1 MIPSILRRA
10 ALCLASLALVCFAF
24 APVASAEE
32 APDKVSIGVM
42 LSVGPEGSW
51 DKTVIESLNR
61 MAAEQPH
68 GLEISYKLNDAV
80 YGEKAESVMKL
91 LAKSGK
97 FDIILSASAHSDQ
110 IKNLREEYP
119 EIMWVSLG
127 SGNYSSGSNHYIYL
141 GRVHEATY
149 VLGVL
154 AAGMSESG
162 VIGVVGSFPAA
173 DVNDQINSYR
183 AGARSINPDAKLKL
197 SFIESWYDPPK
208 AMEATRAQ
216 VAAGADVIYQ
226 IAGEVYDACKDSG
239 ILCLSKYRDTSSMA
253 PEVVLSGS
261 VLNWDPVLSD
271 MLDEWYAHK
280 TTGKAFNAGEDYKW
294 FTMAEGGSD
303 ISPYN
308 ALEDKVPDDLKAK
321 VAAVKAGIIAGEID
335 VPLVLDTPTSD

>member
-1 MIPSILRRA
+1 MIRRILHRVT
-10 ALCLASLALVCFAF
+10 LGLASLAVAFVAF
-24 APVASAEE
+24 APMAGAGD
-32 APDKVSIGVM
+32 APDKVRIGVM

-51 DKTVIESLNR
+51 DKTVIEALNR
-61 MAAEQPH
+61 AVAEQPH

-110 IKNLREEYP
+110 IKNLREDYP
-119 EIMWVSLG
+119 DIMWVSLG
-127 SGNYSSGSNHYIYL
+127 SGNFSSGSNHYIYL

-154 AAGMSESG
+154 AAGMSKSG

-173 DVNDQINSYR
+173 DVNDQINAYR
-183 AGARSINPDAKLKL
+183 AGARSVNPDAKLKL

-239 ILCLSKYRDTSSMA
+239 ILCLSKYRDTSAMA

-261 VLNWDPVLSD
+261 VLNWDPVLGH
-271 MLDEWYAHK
+271 MLDEWYTHK
-280 TTGKAFNAGEDYKW
+280 TTGAAFNAAEDYKW

-308 ALEDKVPDDLKAK
+308 ALEDRVPNDLKAK
-321 VAAVKAGIIAGEID
+321 VAEVKAGIIAGEIN
-335 VPLVLDTPTSD
+335 VPLVLDTPSSD

>member
-1 MIPSILRRA
+1 MVQNFSRRLVLHCA
-10 ALCLASLALVCFAF
+10 ALLVAAAMSFPA
-24 APVASAEE
+24 AVTATAADSVRIA
-32 APDKVSIGVM
+32 VM

-51 DKTVIESLNR
+51 DKTVIEALDRAVASR
-61 MAAEQPH
+61 PH
-68 GLEISYKLNDAV
+68 GLEITYKLNDAV
-80 YGEKAESVMKL
+80 YGQKAEAVMEL

-110 IKNLREEYP
+110 IKNLREDYP

-183 AGARSINPDAKLKL
+183 AGARSVNPDAKLKL

-226 IAGEVYDACKDSG
+226 IAGEVYEACKDAD

-261 VLNWDPVLSD
+261 VLIWDPVIGD
-271 MLDEWYAHK
+271 MLDKWHAHK
-280 TTGKAFNAGEDYKW
+280 TTGEAFNASEDYKW

-308 ALEDKVPDDLKAK
+308 ALEDEVPDDLKAK
-321 VAAVKAGIIAGEID
+321 VEAVKAGIIAGDIE
-335 VPLVLDTPTSD
+335 VPLILDAPTSD